1 MRKKIYNL
9 STWKIIIFLLFVFL
23 FFQTLCFAADITLRW
38 DANTETDL
46 TGYKLYYSTDYSGP
60 PYDGTGVDQG
70 PSPVDL
76 QLSNFSDPNNPEFTI
91 TGLDDDYIYFLVL
104 TAYDT
109 EGNESGYSNE
119 VSTDTGGSSGDVD
132 DSAAGGGC
140 FIATATFDSRTE
152 RHVQIL
158 SEFRDKYLLTNSLG
172 RGIVDFYYQNS
183 PPIADYLRRH
193 PGPRKVAGYALIPV
207 TILAYL
213 MLFDR
218 TLLLLLFITFMLIT
232 VMYIARCIF
241 ISLEPID
248 RSTKEFFFRSKGCQ
262 WQ

>member
-1 MRKKIYNL
+1 MRKTIYNL
-9 STWKIIIFLLFVFL
+9 SVWKVIIFFFL
-23 FFQTLCFAADITLRW
+23 FFLSFQTLCFAADITLRW
-38 DANTETDL
+38 DANTEPDL
-46 TGYKLYYSTDYSGP
+46 AGYKLYYNTDYSGP
-60 PYDGTGVDQG
+60 PYEGTGADQG
-70 PSPVDL
+70 TSPVDL
-76 QLSNFSDPNNPEFTI
+76 PLSNFSDPNNPEFTI

-109 EGNESGYSNE
+109 EENESGYSNE
-119 VSTDTGGSSGDVD
+119 VSTVTGGSSGGDD
-132 DSAAGGGC
+132 DSADGGGC
-140 FIATATFDSRTE
+140 FIATTTFGSRTE

-158 SEFRDKYLLTNSLG
+158 CEFRDKHLLTNSIG
-172 RGIVDFYYQNS
+172 RKIVDFYYKNS
-183 PPIADYLRRH
+183 PPIADYLHRH

-241 ISLEPID
+241 IRLEPID
-248 RSTKEFFFRSKGCQ
+248 RNADEKFFRLRGCL
-262 WQ
+262 